1 MEKIIGIDLGTTNS
15 EVAIIGDNTVEVV
28 PVDGEK
34 IMPSCVGVDDQ
45 GNLLVGRAAR
55 NQMILRPE
63 STILSVKRKMG
74 QAVSLSLGEKKFS
87 PEEISSL
94 ILKKLKTCAETH
106 LKTEVTKAVI
116 TVPAYFDDSQRKAT
130 RNAGELAGLEVLRII
145 NEPTAAAL
153 AYESDKEEN
162 RNILVYDLGGGTF
175 DVSLV
180 TVEDGVV
187 EVKSSHGDTK
197 LGGDDFDNLLID
209 YVTGEFSRQH
219 GIDLLKNAG
228 SRNRIWSAVETAK
241 RALSDNPFARIMEEY
256 IHGDLHLDLEIS
268 RMDYEEMIRPL
279 VRKTIDCVHKCLK
292 DAAFLP
298 GAIDKVILVGGA
310 TRTPLISEMLFKDL
324 NIEPRHEI
332 DPDLIVSMGAAIQ
345 AGVFGGEKSRS
356 VLVDITPYTFGTGAL
371 AAYKGELRTDVFV
384 PIIKRNTAL
393 PVSKGEVFTTVD
405 DCQDAVDVRIYQG
418 ENKIATDNIFIG
430 NFLIEDLSE
439 VPAGNEIILD
449 LKLDMNGI
457 LDVTA
462 VEKRTG
468 KSKSVRMDTG
478 GRNYELDMD
487 EARKNISSI
496 LDESPDT
503 GGTSPADEE
512 EESDIIISRARDLRI
527 RGEKLMDSL
536 DETDATE
543 IRELIRSSKHALG
556 EKDFD
561 ELARIN
567 ESLSDMLFYLED

>member
-15 EVAIIGDNTVEVV
+15 EVAIIGDNTIEVI

-34 IMPSCVGVDDQ
+34 VMPSCVGVDEQ

-55 NQMILRPE
+55 NQMIIRPE

-74 QAVSLSLGEKKFS
+74 QAVSISLGEKEFS

-94 ILKKLKTCAETH
+94 ILKKLKKCAEDH

-153 AYESDKEEN
+153 AYESDKEED

-219 GIDLLKNAG
+219 GIDLLKNTG
-228 SRNRIWSAVETAK
+228 SRNRIWSAVEAAK
-241 RALSDNPFARIMEEY
+241 RVLSDNPFARIMEEY
-256 IHGDLHLDLEIS
+256 IHGNLHLDIEIS

-279 VRKTIDCVHKCLK
+279 VRKTIDCAHQCLK

-332 DPDLIVSMGAAIQ
+332 NPDLIVSMGAAIQ
-345 AGVFGGEKSRS
+345 AGIFGGEKSRS

-371 AAYKGELRTDVFV
+371 AAYKGELRPDVFV

-393 PVSKGEVFTTVD
+393 PVSKGEVFATVD
-405 DCQDAVDVRIYQG
+405 DCQDVVDVRIYQG

-478 GRNYELDMD
+478 GRNYDLDMD
-487 EARKNISSI
+487 AARKNISSI
-496 LDESPDT
+496 LDEPPDT
-503 GGTSPADEE
+503 IGMPPADEDD
-512 EESDIIISRARDLRI
+512 ESDTIISRARDLRI

-543 IRELIRSSKHALG
+543 IKELIQSSKHALG
-556 EKDFD
+556 EKDFS